1 MLDFLFGRTKA
12 VPTTTTTVQ
21 TSKLPEEIAP
31 YVTQVLEEA
40 QKQYEFA
47 RDEGYQPYP
56 GETIAPR
63 TQEEKDA
70 IAGLRGLV
78 GGQAQYIQEA
88 ETALDA
94 IPTEF
99 TAESAQKFMSPYQ
112 QAVTDIEKRKA
123 QEDFQ
128 RRIMPEFEKQAV
140 GAGGM
145 SGLGSRAGVQAARLG
160 EAQLQQL
167 GDIQARGQQKA
178 YEDAYRQFTDQGARQ
193 RARAADLQ
201 NLGLTKFQTG
211 LAEQGLAQQLAQADR
226 AEAQAEFDESF
237 REYIEQEQYPE
248 SELAQFSSF
257 VYGNPFLQTPDT
269 TKSVQ
274 GMLQPTTSM
283 GQGLLNLGLT
293 GLNIYGRGLGSDN
306 QFNMANFGRSFQP
319 RKTGG
324 RIVHRQEGG
333 EVPNVYGQGQQTT
346 AFPMMGSRGGLGG
359 FLGGIFRPRQTN
371 VIENIDNAAGSLNSY
386 KEAMDQNMKDL
397 SRASQGIAQTYGQ
410 TFGQMQGPVMLR
422 QALEQAGLIDYAQK
436 ATPTVAEMKGGGG
449 LGSLP
454 VVKRKA
460 SGQTG
465 IGPYGLD
472 YMGRVQ
478 GPNIRYTTPNDPT
491 IDDITIDRL
500 LRAVREPTLP
510 GTMRRPAP
518 RLRTGLEKKGDLLSN
533 IASQKDMYKTQAEK
547 RADKIKKI
555 RERRSELTEEQKSAL
570 LKQLEGRN
578 TLSGP
583 IREAQ
588 KELLKPGVETLGFLN
603 QASIAANTLMA
614 EQDKQRAD
622 LAKEKADITMKTL
635 ELQQEANKLEDAEKI
650 AALTKE
656 ENVEEKL
663 LKEEL
668 TADDVAEAQ
677 DLLQYTTDFDD
688 VAKKVGLVTKLSEI
702 DLNKAKL
709 AKTLKEKDTQVVAAF
724 NAIRKDVREAMGVFM
739 KTLPNGKTVIQING
753 KPFTD
758 KAAAPVNEAVRL
770 AFEAYVAAGGG
781 KEGLK
786 RALQVTPAYNIPPA

>member
-56 GETIAPR
+56 GETIAPM

-145 SGLGSRAGVQAARLG
+145 SGLGSRAGVQAASLG

-248 SELAQFSSF
+248 SELAQLSSF
-257 VYGNPFLQTPDT
+257 VYGNPFLRQADT

-306 QFNMANFGRSFQP
+306 QFSMANFGRSFQP

-333 EVPNVYGQGQQTT
+333 EVPNVYNQGQQTT
-346 AFPMMGSRGGLGG
+346 ASPMMGSRGGLGSLFG
-359 FLGGIFRPRQTN
+359 FRFPRRQTN
-371 VIENIDNAAGSLNSY
+371 VIENIDNAAGSLNDY
-386 KEAMDQNMKDL
+386 KETMDENMQNL
-397 SRASQGIAQTYGQ
+397 RIATQAIGSSYNN
-410 TFGQMQGPVMLR
+410 TFGDRINLLRRIAGP
-422 QALEQAGLIDYAQK
+422 QQ
-436 ATPTVAEMKGGGG
+436 ATPTVAEMKAGGG

-454 VVKRKA
+454 VIKRRA

-491 IDDITIDRL
+491 VNDLTTNRL
-500 LRAVREPTLP
+500 LQAIRQPTLP
-510 GTMRRPAP
+510 GTLRRSAP
-518 RLRTGLEKKGDLLSN
+518 RLRTGLEKKADLLSN
-533 IASQKDMYKTQAEK
+533 IASQKDMYKTQAQK

-614 EQDKQRAD
+614 EQDKQRAN

-663 LKEEL
+663 LKKEL

-688 VAKKVGLVTKLSEI
+688 IAKKVGLVTKISEI
-702 DLNKAKL
+702 DLNQAKL
-709 AKTLKEKDTQVVAAF
+709 VKELNKKDTQVVAAF

-739 KTLPNGKTVIQING
+739 ETLPSGKKVIRING
-753 KPFTD
+753 KPFTKD
-758 KAAAPVNEAVRL
+758 AAAPVNEAVRK
-770 AFEAYVAAGGG
+770 AFEAYVNAGGG
-781 KEGLK
+781 SKGMK
-786 RALQVTPAYNIPPA
+786 KALQVTPAYTIPPA